1 MPSFPDMFNQH
12 VVICAKFVIMKRENT
27 DFSFFSV
34 DGSVKKLCVSAYGVF
49 CTICMVYFTE
59 VLVCMQQDF
68 LQKFKFC
75 IASLVP
81 RNFRA
86 SFLSL

>member
-1 MPSFPDMFNQH
+1 
-12 VVICAKFVIMKRENT
+12 
-27 DFSFFSV
+27 V
-34 DGSVKKLCVSAYGVF
+34 DGSVKKLCVSGVF